1 MTIKMENFF
10 RKANNYRIWI
20 DDLGIGHIR
29 ILKRTNF
36 KIIMSIFEEIHSE
49 VKKRNDKEIKI
60 VFYVSKSLYDEMSI
74 STKEFIGFCQSCV
87 GIKFELIL
95 LELDKL

>member
-1 MTIKMENFF
+1 MEIFF
-10 RKANNYRIWI
+10 RKTNNYRIWI
-20 DDLGIGHIR
+20 NDKGIGYIR

-36 KIIMSIFEEIHSE
+36 KIIMSIFEEIYSE

-60 VFYVSKSLYDEMSI
+60 VFYVSKSLYDEMASN
-74 STKEFIGFCQSCV
+74 TKEFLGFCQSCV

-95 LELDKL
+95 LELKNC